1 MPAVTPE
8 KGPKQDKEALRAR
21 WRWVE
26 HSVWTDSMLRALE
39 TGIKGG
45 KWFAL
50 IDKVY
55 EPKNLQSAFWK
66 VWRNA
71 GSAGIDGQSVK
82 SFEAR
87 EKQQLQELAEELRTQ
102 SYQPVAV
109 KRVWI
114 PKPGSAEQRPLGI
127 PTVVS
132 YCTLFNG
139 LLGSVAF

>member
-1 MPAVTPE
+1 MDREGNKMSEETLSAVTSE
-8 KGPKQDKEALRAR
+8 KEPKQDKETLRAR
-21 WRWVE
+21 WAWVE
-26 HSVWTDSMLRALE
+26 HGVWTDSMLRTLE
-39 TGIKGG
+39 KGIKGG

-55 EPKNLQSAFWK
+55 EPKNLQSGFWK

-87 EKQQLQELAEELRTQ
+87 EEQQLQELAEELRTGR
-102 SYQPVAV
+102 YRPAAV

-114 PKPGSAEQRPLGI
+114 PKP
-127 PTVVS
+127 
-132 YCTLFNG
+132 
-139 LLGSVAF
+139 